1 MSEPIYEDPSVPVVN
16 GPSAASAAENRET
29 SIFTRSHRSGGL
41 HDNHGNRHGL
51 QPLPP
56 AEPKVLSSSRPTR
69 PAMRR
74 GRSVEARKKRGT
86 ESISPGRTQA
96 SRISKS
102 VGNVRRSARIAERA
116 KMKQDSSPPSNTVKA
131 TCQMSAK
138 VVQTAVAEAPS
149 SSKNPKGKKARL
161 LTTETAKGA
170 TFVKRRNR
178 KECQSEVAGNIHT
191 YILFTILKP
200 IPIIQRSM
208 PEHFP
213 RYPYYE
219 FFFSFF
225 FLSKKSTRHGRAE
238 ALRLKAMVQPCALI
252 VECGARLRFL
262 ESLH

>member
-1 MSEPIYEDPSVPVVN
+1 MEKKQQMEEQLGDKSGWKLRHESPSPEPEDLTNIEFTPSEIDALDSVPPPTPIMPDYRQFVTDDSCSEGLPIFGPLQRDERAYSIQESQSSGSRGRSGSEAMSEPIYEDPSVPVVN

-149 SSKNPKGKKARL
+149 SSKIQKG
-161 LTTETAKGA
+161 
-170 TFVKRRNR
+170 R
-178 KECQSEVAGNIHT
+178 KQG
-191 YILFTILKP
+191 F
-200 IPIIQRSM
+200 
-208 PEHFP
+208 
-213 RYPYYE
+213 
-219 FFFSFF
+219 
-225 FLSKKSTRHGRAE
+225 
-238 ALRLKAMVQPCALI
+238 
-252 VECGARLRFL
+252 
-262 ESLH
+262 